1 MQYRTL
7 GNSGVKVS
15 TIALGAM
22 NFGLNKDPEGSWI
35 GKGLDEQA
43 SVEIVRFAYD
53 QGVNFIDTAD
63 LYGRGIS
70 EEYVGKGV
78 EGFRDE
84 VVIATKVN
92 APMGPGIN
100 SKGLSAYHIK
110 RACEGSLKRLKTDR
124 IDLYQLHVNSFDVPH
139 EETLKALEDL
149 IREGKVIYIGC
160 SNYKSWMITEALGIQ
175 RALGMDRFISC
186 QPRYNLLC
194 RDIELDVL
202 PVCERHG
209 LGILPWSPLAAG
221 FLSGKYYRDQPPTS
235 GRWSVHPYNKQFA
248 SLPAWHWDAIDKVR
262 ALAEAHS
269 CEPAQVACAWLLSR
283 EAVSSVLGG
292 ANSKEQMASYIGA
305 ADVSLSAEEVNALDT
320 VTEAPKGPWAPHLVK

>member
-7 GNSGVKVS
+7 GNSGIKVS
-15 TIALGAM
+15 TVALGAM
-22 NFGLNKDPEGSWI
+22 NFGLNKDPGGAWI
-35 GKGLDEQA
+35 GKGLDEKD
-43 SVEIVRFAYD
+43 SVEIVRLAYD

-63 LYGRGIS
+63 LYGKGVS

-100 SKGLSAYHIK
+100 SKGLSAFHIK
-110 RACEGSLKRLKTDR
+110 RACEGSLRRLQTDR
-124 IDLYQLHVNSFDVPH
+124 IDLYQLHVNSFEVPH

-149 IREGKVIYIGC
+149 IREGKVIYVGC

-175 RALGMDRFISC
+175 RALGMDRFIAC
-186 QPRYNLLC
+186 QPRYSLLC
-194 RDIELDVL
+194 RDIEADVL
-202 PVCERHG
+202 PVCERHN

-221 FLSGKYYRDQPPTS
+221 FLSGKYHRDQPPAS

-248 SLPAWHWDAIDKVR
+248 SLPDWHWQTIDKVR
-262 ALAEAHS
+262 EIAAGHG
-269 CEPAQVACAWLLSR
+269 CEPAQIACAWLLSR
-283 EAVSSVLGG
+283 ETVASVLGG
-292 ANSKEQMASYIGA
+292 ANSKEQMTSYIGA
-305 ADVSLSAEEVNALDT
+305 ADISLSAEEVAALDT
-320 VTEAPKGPWAPHLVK
+320 VSEAPKGPWPPRLAG